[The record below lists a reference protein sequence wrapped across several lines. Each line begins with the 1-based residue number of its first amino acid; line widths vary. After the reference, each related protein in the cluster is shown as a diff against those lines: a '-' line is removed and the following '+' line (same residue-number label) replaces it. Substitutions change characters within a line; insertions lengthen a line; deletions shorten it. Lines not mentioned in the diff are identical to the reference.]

1 MNLITDGIP
10 ALALGVEQSERGVMQ
25 RTPYDPNE
33 SLFGRGLGRHILFIG
48 VLLGVTG
55 LALSYWAWS
64 NNVLAANGAPAWNTM
79 IFFFLAMAQ
88 MGHALG
94 LRSHSESIFR
104 LKLFG
109 NPLLIGAIV
118 TTLLLQLL
126 TIYLPFFNELFKTN
140 PLTVEQLLLCL
151 GLSTVVLCGV
161 EMEKWAIRRGWFT
174 A

>member
-1 MNLITDGIP
+1 
-10 ALALGVEQSERGVMQ
+10 
-25 RTPYDPNE
+25 
-33 SLFGRGLGRHILFIG
+33 
-48 VLLGVTG
+48 VTG

-79 IFFFLAMAQ
+79 VFFFLAMAQ

-94 LRSHSESIFR
+94 LRSHTESVFR
-104 LKLFG
+104 LKLFA

-118 TTLLLQLL
+118 STLLLQLL
-126 TIYLPFFNELFKTN
+126 TIYMPFFNELFKTN

-151 GLSTVVLCGV
+151 GSSTIVLGGV
-161 EMEKWAIRRGWFT
+161 ELEKWAIRRGWLT